1 MKLIVHEL
9 KAAGLSQTVVAPRN
23 MILSAIRPHI
33 YRHNLPTGTL
43 AIEVRDALNTLIA
56 TSESITIS
64 TIGTKAFFHGYVR
77 FLVDAYL
84 KKGQSYSL
92 KLVGTGYSF
101 SEPAYVGWCNG
112 YDLGKY
118 DSTTVPADI
127 YQSPLD
133 LEIWERTE
141 K

>member
-1 MKLIVHEL
+1 ML
-9 KAAGLSQTVVAPRN
+9 T
-23 MILSAIRPHI
+23 
-33 YRHNLPTGTL
+33 
-43 AIEVRDALNTLIA
+43 
-56 TSESITIS
+56 
-64 TIGTKAFFHGYVR
+64 
-77 FLVDAYL
+77 L

-133 LEIWERTE
+133 LEIWNVQKNENLRLCRRL
-141 K
+141 